1 MIPSR
6 PDPFHGI
13 YTATICPFAANGSID
28 EDTLARHLVDA
39 VSADG
44 IVGVLIN
51 GHAGENFMLSRA
63 EKKRVV
69 EIAHSTIGAR
79 AILVCGINAE
89 SSREAAGHAR
99 DAEEAGAD
107 ALLVFPPFSWALSQ
121 DETMAVNH
129 HRTVASASRLP
140 LVLYQAGVGSG
151 EMAYTPAVLAALVRL
166 ANVVAIK
173 EGSWESARYEA
184 NRRLVK
190 RVAPH
195 VAVMAS
201 GDEHLLTCMAVGSEG
216 SMVSIAVLAPEL
228 IVALDRAIA
237 ASDLKTARALNDRIH
252 PLARAIYGTHP
263 SGHANARLKTCL
275 KLLGKLENDAARLP
289 IGPLPADEVQLLQAT
304 LIEAGLLDAP
314 RMRAA

>member
-1 MIPSR
+1 
-6 PDPFHGI
+6 
-13 YTATICPFAANGSID
+13 
-28 EDTLARHLVDA
+28 
-39 VSADG
+39 
-44 IVGVLIN
+44 
-51 GHAGENFMLSRA
+51 
-63 EKKRVV
+63 
-69 EIAHSTIGAR
+69 
-79 AILVCGINAE
+79 
-89 SSREAAGHAR
+89 
-99 DAEEAGAD
+99 
-107 ALLVFPPFSWALSQ
+107 VFPPFSWALSQ

-237 ASDLKTARALNDRIH
+237 ASDLKTARALNDRIQ
-252 PLARAIYGTHP
+252 PLSRAIYGTHP

-289 IGPLPADEVQLLQAT
+289 IGPLPADEVRLLQAT
-304 LIEAGLLDAP
+304 LIEVELLDAP